1 MKGLLMLKP
10 GDKAPDF
17 TLTADD
23 GKSVSL
29 SDFKGKQVVLYF
41 YPKASTPGCTIE
53 ACDFRDLRPKF
64 NKADVVVLGVSADP
78 VKALVNFKTKQKL
91 NFPLLSDPDHKMIES
106 YGQWRMKKFMGRSF
120 KGIVRS
126 TFLIDPE
133 GRIAQIWDSVRVKG
147 HAAETLASAVS
158 K

>member
-1 MKGLLMLKP
+1 MLKP

-120 KGIVRS
+120 QGIVRS
-126 TFLIDPE
+126 TFLIDQD
-133 GRIAQIWDSVRVKG
+133 GRVAQIWDAVRVKG
-147 HAAETLASAVS
+147 HAAETLSAATS

>member
-1 MKGLLMLKP
+1 MPTLKP

-23 GKSVSL
+23 GKPISL

-64 NKADVVVLGVSADP
+64 NKADIVVLGVSADP

-133 GRIAQIWDSVRVKG
+133 GRIAQIWDSVRVKN
-147 HAAETLASAVS
+147 HAAETLSAATS

>member
-1 MKGLLMLKP
+1 MPTLKP

-17 TLTADD
+17 TLTSDE
-23 GKSVSL
+23 GKPVSL

-41 YPKASTPGCTIE
+41 YPKANTPGCTIE

-64 NKADVVVLGVSADP
+64 AKQDVVVLGVSADP

-106 YGQWRMKKFMGRSF
+106 YGQWRMKKFMGRTF
-120 KGIVRS
+120 EGIVRS
-126 TFLIDPE
+126 TFLIDKT
-133 GRIAQIWDSVRVKG
+133 GHIAQIWDSVRVKN
-147 HAAETLASAVS
+147 HAAETLASAATTS